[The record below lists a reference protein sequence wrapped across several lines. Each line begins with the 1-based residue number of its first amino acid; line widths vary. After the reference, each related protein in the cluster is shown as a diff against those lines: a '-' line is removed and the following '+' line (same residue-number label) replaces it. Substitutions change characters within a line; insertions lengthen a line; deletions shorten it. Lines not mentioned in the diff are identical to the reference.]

1 MMIGKTN
8 ASMGKSKKITLN
20 LTNTLQ
26 GVYATIPYSSL
37 DQTSAT
43 VKRLIGRAYGL
54 YLLNDTINSLED
66 DTIEFKFETNE
77 AGYIKSIG
85 CYSGCVFP
93 SDTDV
98 SSRYIFNIN
107 DNDTNI
113 INAINTLISRVNTLP
128 DGEYK
133 LPFTVY
139 SSSSL
144 PTDTTTI
151 LYDTI
156 EDNTPLIYFTLE
168 NGSIT
173 HTHCN
178 IPMIYLSGR
187 SKTTL
192 YIFPLIGNIAKV
204 S

>member
-1 MMIGKTN
+1 MIGKTN

-20 LTNTLQ
+20 LTNSLWD
-26 GVYATIPYSSL
+26 VYATIPYSSL
-37 DQTSAT
+37 NQTNAT
-43 VKRLIGRAYGL
+43 VKRLIGRAYDS

-77 AGYIKSIG
+77 SGYIKAIG

-98 SSRYIFNIN
+98 SRRYIFNIN

-113 INAINTLISRVNTLP
+113 INAINTLISRVDTLP
-128 DGEYK
+128 DGRYK
-133 LPFTVY
+133 LPFTVHN
-139 SSSSL
+139 SASL
-144 PTDTTTI
+144 PTNTTTI
-151 LYDTI
+151 LYNTI
-156 EDNTPLIYFTLE
+156 EDDTPLIYFTLE

-173 HTHCN
+173 YTHCN
-178 IPMIYLSGR
+178 IPTIYLTGR
-187 SKTTL
+187 SDTTL
-192 YIFPLIGNIAKV
+192 YLFPLIGNIAKV